1 MVMTADED
9 NDGLG
14 DAVYLLRL
22 PSVLLLCVISALLSG
37 LASAFG
43 FTYSHI

>member
-1 MVMTADED
+1 MVMIVDVD

-22 PSVLLLCVISALLSG
+22 SSVCVITALLSD
-37 LASAFG
+37 LDSAFG
-43 FTYSHI
+43 FTYSCFF